1 MESTKNMTVY
11 SDEQAGMIAEL
22 SNNKVSMFSSLK
34 AETHEEKAQLFNAMN
49 APEKRVGDMVGKVIK
64 IKDVFAEMIELT
76 NPETGEVSTAPRI
89 VIVDDKNVTY
99 QAVSIGIF
107 SAIKKMFGLFGL
119 PTYEPA
125 IPVEIRQINKGQNRI
140 LTFDIK

>member
-1 MESTKNMTVY
+1 MVVY
-11 SDEQAGMIAEL
+11 SDENTGMIAEL
-22 SNNKVSMFSSLK
+22 SNNKVSMFTSLK
-34 AETHEEKAQLFNAMN
+34 ADTHEEKAKLFNSMN

-64 IKDVFAEMIELT
+64 IKDVFAEMIDLT
-76 NPETGEVSTAPRI
+76 NPETGEISTAPRV
-89 VIVDDKNVTY
+89 VIIDDKGVTY
-99 QAVSIGIF
+99 QAVSVGIF
-107 SAIKKMFGLFGL
+107 SALKKMFNLFGM